1 MSFFPEAESPTVHRE
16 TLRSVPQS
24 AVIVCVMAFTLVWS
38 ATTGWCGEVTARLSI
53 GPIEVSL
60 IDLAPD
66 DGIDP
71 SFRWT
76 QNSWTTEIER
86 EAYFFVRGRAG
97 VAPTPLS
104 DPLRTSL
111 AGDLIGAV
119 PGEPSYATIFGD
131 AGGMDLYLEIEPT
144 DTAEE
149 GYADASF
156 NLDPSRRFFTPSQSG
171 TGMANYFGSDYTF
184 EVSPQTAVIF
194 STTATGT
201 VRNTTP
207 NLLAH
212 QSSVYAAMHAG
223 ELMTEEPEGYID
235 PFGNDWYPHVHDGS
249 GVRGS
254 ATVNFAVGNLIS
266 LVEGLA
272 ENSRTRTLTRR
283 FDNASDDL
291 GLGYFYLN
299 AVASVRTAAVVV
311 PEPSA
316 LAIGLFA
323 ITGALTMRRRR

>member
-1 MSFFPEAESPTVHRE
+1 MSFLAEAV
-16 TLRSVPQS
+16 VPIIHWNGTRRVSQS
-24 AVIVCVMAFTLVWS
+24 AVIFCLVSLAIAAS
-38 ATTGWCGEVTARLSI
+38 ATTGRCGEVTARLTL
-53 GPIEVSL
+53 GPIEVAL
-60 IDLAPD
+60 IDLAPE

-76 QNSWTTEIER
+76 QNAWTTEIER

-111 AGDLIGAV
+111 AGDLVGAV

-131 AGGMDLYLEIEPT
+131 AAGMDLYLEVEPT
-144 DTAEE
+144 ETAQE
-149 GYADASF
+149 GYASATF

-171 TGMANYFGSDYTF
+171 TGMADYFGSDYTF

-212 QSSVYAAMHAG
+212 QSNVYAYLHAG

-249 GVRGS
+249 GVPGS

-283 FDNASDDL
+283 FDNDSDDL

-311 PEPSA
+311 PEPGA
-316 LAIGLFA
+316 LAIGLLA